1 MYPVSA
7 SFKETILKSHV
18 TKTKVEIFDMKNDT
32 IISTASPISGE
43 VTIDNRRSV
52 RRECT
57 LEFIDKDGTLTP
69 QNNISSILLPYNRE
83 VKIYR
88 GVVFADGTE
97 ELVPLG
103 VFVITSVDISDTS
116 QGVKISVKGSD
127 RSLLLARAKFT
138 NHEFF
143 IEDGTA
149 KETAIANMLKFRYP
163 KVKTIF
169 PATGQVTTLLYPT
182 LDQSSDPWRESLKI
196 AESASMDLYFDEN
209 GTARMRPIPDPDLG
223 TTVATY
229 TDGADSILLQIN
241 RSLSIDE
248 SYNGVIFTGEGTNLS
263 IGVIGEAF
271 DDNPASPT
279 YRKTY
284 GEVVKFMSSPTVL
297 TVAEATEAAKAE
309 LKKVLGSTEKITWD
323 QIVNPAHDVYDLVKI
338 TRSEIGVDKVLT
350 LDAISIPLAAS
361 GTMNAIGRSRR
372 F

>member
-1 MYPVSA
+1 V
-7 SFKETILKSHV
+7 L
-18 TKTKVEIFDMKNDT
+18 
-32 IISTASPISGE
+32 II
-43 VTIDNRRSV
+43 
-52 RRECT
+52 
-57 LEFIDKDGTLTP
+57 
-69 QNNISSILLPYNRE
+69 
-83 VKIYR
+83 
-88 GVVFADGTE
+88 
-97 ELVPLG
+97 VPL
-103 VFVITSVDISDTS
+103 DTS
-116 QGVKISVKGSD
+116 KISIKGSD

-138 NHEFF
+138 NHEFY

-149 KETAIANMLKFRYP
+149 KETAIEQILKFRYP
-163 KVKTIF
+163 QVKTIF

-182 LDQSSDPWRESLKI
+182 LDQSSDPWREALKI
-196 AESASMDLYFDEN
+196 AESAAMDLYFDEN

-223 TTVATY
+223 TPVETY
-229 TDGADSILLQIN
+229 GDGEASVLLQIN

-248 SYNGVIFTGEGTNLS
+248 SYNGVIFTGEGTHLS

-271 DDNPASPT
+271 DDNPSSPT

-309 LKKVLGSTEKITWD
+309 LKKVIGSTEKITWD

-338 TRSEIGVDKVLT
+338 TRAPVGVDKILT
-350 LDAISIPLAAS
+350 LDSITIPLDAK

>member
-1 MYPVSA
+1 MYPVSD
-7 SFKETILKSHV
+7 SFKEAVKKSHV
-18 TKTKVEIFDMKNDT
+18 TTVKVEIFDVANGT
-32 IISTASPISGE
+32 IISTAQPISGS
-43 VTIDNRRSV
+43 VSIDNRRSI
-52 RRECT
+52 RRECS
-57 LEFIDKDGTLTP
+57 LEFVDKDGTLVP
-69 QNNISSILLPYNRE
+69 QNNRSAVFLPYNRE

-103 VFVITSVDISDTS
+103 VFVITGVDITDTA
-116 QGVKISVKGSD
+116 QGIKISIKGSD

-149 KETAIANMLKFRYP
+149 KETAIKQILEFRYP
-163 KVKTIF
+163 QVKTIF

-182 LDQSSDPWRESLKI
+182 LDQGSDPWREALKI
-196 AESASMDLYFDEN
+196 AESAAMDLYFDEN
-209 GTARMRPIPDPDLG
+209 GIARMRPIPDPDLG
-223 TTVATY
+223 TPVETY
-229 TDGADSILLQIN
+229 GDGEASVLLQIN
-241 RSLSIDE
+241 RSLSIDD

-271 DDNPASPT
+271 DDDPSSPT

-309 LKKVLGSTEKITWD
+309 LKKVIGSTEKITWD

-338 TRSEIGVDKVLT
+338 TRTPVGVDKILT
-350 LDAISIPLAAS
+350 LDSITIPLDAK

>member
-18 TKTKVEIFDMKNDT
+18 TKTKVEIYDMKNDS

-57 LEFIDKDGTLTP
+57 LEFIDKDGTLVP

-103 VFVITSVDISDTS
+103 VFVITSVDISDTT
-116 QGVKISVKGSD
+116 QGIKITIKGSD
-127 RSLLLARAKFT
+127 RSLLLTRAKFT
-138 NHEFF
+138 NHEFY

-149 KETAIANMLKFRYP
+149 KETAIANMLKYRYP

-182 LDQSSDPWRESLKI
+182 LDQSSDPWREALKI

-223 TTVATY
+223 TPVATY

-323 QIVNPAHDVYDLVKI
+323 QIVNPAHDVYDLVKV
-338 TRSEIGVDKVLT
+338 TRSPIGVDKVLT